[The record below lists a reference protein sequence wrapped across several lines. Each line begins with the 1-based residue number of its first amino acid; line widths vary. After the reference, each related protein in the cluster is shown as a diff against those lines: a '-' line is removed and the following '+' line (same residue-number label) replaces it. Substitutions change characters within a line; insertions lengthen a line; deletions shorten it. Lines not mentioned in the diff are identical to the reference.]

1 MRHYFYMIAV
11 TVNLSCFAILKNSWY
26 FVVLGFWRN
35 LWAGF
40 VCLLALV
47 VCFFTLPL
55 ISLVTLP
62 FLFYSFTGFAVVF
75 TCYPV
80 VKKYIIVPAL
90 EQEAAAKGETVA
102 IEEDETMEAEE
113 TEEEN

>member
-1 MRHYFYMIAV
+1 M
-11 TVNLSCFAILKNSWY
+11 
-26 FVVLGFWRN
+26 
-35 LWAGF
+35 
-40 VCLLALV
+40 